1 LNYLWKFNPLTS
13 EWTWVSGGD
22 EDRTGFFID
31 GVYSTIGVASATSN
45 PGVRERSVSWKDNNG
60 KFWLFGGNGRP
71 TAATTTGNLNDL
83 WSFDIEAS
91 VGSIFLA
98 TARPSN
104 SNVCAGTTMD
114 IGTVSNYQFNSDN
127 VFSILLIEDVGLSG
141 NTPRVIT
148 VGSVNSRTAI
158 TIPITIPANT
168 PAGVYKLQVVSSSP
182 AVQGM
187 GAGMVVRSLPAAT
200 ITSSGGGSASS
211 PGLAYRYYEG
221 SWTSL
226 PDFGGLTPVASGST
240 PNVSLA
246 PRKRDDHFA
255 FLWEG
260 FITVPAAGTYT
271 FETASDDG
279 SRLYIGEYGHHVA
292 PVVDNDGQH
301 AEQLAGGSYT
311 FPSAGTYPIAITYFE
326 AGGAET
332 MKVYWTAP
340 GAGISSRTL
349 IPDAAFSHLNYNPAS
364 QGLRYKY
371 YEGAWTTLP
380 DFSSLTPVAS
390 GTIGGVSI
398 APKRRDDHFAFLW
411 EGKINIPKA
420 GTYYFETRSDDG
432 SKLYIGEYGHHVA
445 PVVDNDG
452 QHAMQFRGGW
462 YTFPAAGAYPIAI
475 TFFEAGGSEG
485 IEVYW
490 TAPHANITPAP

>member
-1 LNYLWKFNPLTS
+1 
-13 EWTWVSGGD
+13 
-22 EDRTGFFID
+22 
-31 GVYSTIGVASATSN
+31 
-45 PGVRERSVSWKDNNG
+45 
-60 KFWLFGGNGRP
+60 
-71 TAATTTGNLNDL
+71 
-83 WSFDIEAS
+83 
-91 VGSIFLA
+91 
-98 TARPSN
+98 
-104 SNVCAGTTMD
+104 
-114 IGTVSNYQFNSDN
+114 
-127 VFSILLIEDVGLSG
+127 
-141 NTPRVIT
+141 
-148 VGSVNSRTAI
+148 
-158 TIPITIPANT
+158 
-168 PAGVYKLQVVSSSP
+168 
-182 AVQGM
+182 M

-240 PNVSLA
+240 ANVSLA

-279 SRLYIGEYGHHVA
+279 SKLYIGEYGHHVA
-292 PVVDNDGQH
+292 PVVNNDGQH

-340 GAGISSRTL
+340 SAGISSRTL

-490 TAPHANITPAP
+490 TAPHANIHTRTLIPNRAFRDVLGGSSNDCSAGVTLTASEGESYLWSTGETTRSITVRQNGSYTVQVTRGGCQATSEPMVITCTDNSITQNFGFSLYPAGKQF